1 MYYSDYKYYES
12 RVSSLESEKSSLSN
26 QINKLQEEKKLLVN
40 EKYKNELKEFFK
52 SQIKIIKDNIN
63 ENFFEINFFDE
74 IKINQLIEKVIK
86 GENLEEKYIKELEN
100 IAIDNSKKINLV
112 KHLNII
118 LAGNTGVGKTSLIN
132 TILKYSKDECL
143 KTAIGRPCTMEEP
156 KYYESNKIPLLRLAD
171 TRGIEK
177 ANYKIEDLKKL
188 IDKFIKGKLEE
199 GNPDFFVHC
208 IWYCIGG
215 TRLEQIEIDTLN
227 YISKLYKFNPLPII
241 IVYIKEVSDQKMNE
255 MEEYIK
261 SNLKFDFAPIFTIDK
276 LNNQN
281 KEIKQDCIDK
291 LKHLSVIK
299 AKEAVKSSCYEYNI
313 LDTKKKIQK
322 IINDLKNNLNLMLK
336 NKVLKKLEIMCEDK
350 DLGEIYVDLKKLLIV
365 LFSNNI
371 YIGSRKYISIE
382 SEEIIKVFSENY
394 INECIE
400 KFNEYFIDYINK
412 ESEKL
417 SQNLLDFQNNFN
429 NNNEKLLNNLI
440 DKNKFKEESKNYL
453 EKKLYN
459 KAFFYCIKNAIKFIC
474 SLCVI
479 KLQENF
485 EKIYNQILEKEL
497 FHNIILKLIEND
509 FEKINKNLIL

>member
-177 ANYKIEDLKKL
+177 ANYKIEDLKKS

-241 IVYIKEVSDQKMNE
+241 IVYIQEVSDQKMNE

-313 LDTKKKIQK
+313 LDTKKK
-322 IINDLKNNLNLMLK
+322 NSKNNK
-336 NKVLKKLEIMCEDK
+336 
-350 DLGEIYVDLKKLLIV
+350 
-365 LFSNNI
+365 
-371 YIGSRKYISIE
+371 
-382 SEEIIKVFSENY
+382 
-394 INECIE
+394 
-400 KFNEYFIDYINK
+400 
-412 ESEKL
+412 
-417 SQNLLDFQNNFN
+417 
-429 NNNEKLLNNLI
+429 
-440 DKNKFKEESKNYL
+440 
-453 EKKLYN
+453 
-459 KAFFYCIKNAIKFIC
+459 
-474 SLCVI
+474 
-479 KLQENF
+479 
-485 EKIYNQILEKEL
+485 
-497 FHNIILKLIEND
+497 
-509 FEKINKNLIL
+509 

>member
-40 EKYKNELKEFFK
+40 EKFKNELKEFFK

-177 ANYKIEDLKKL
+177 ANYKIEELKKS

-241 IVYIKEVSDQKMNE
+241 IVYIQKVSDQKMNE
-255 MEEYIK
+255 MEEYI
-261 SNLKFDFAPIFTIDK
+261 
-276 LNNQN
+276 
-281 KEIKQDCIDK
+281 
-291 LKHLSVIK
+291 
-299 AKEAVKSSCYEYNI
+299 
-313 LDTKKKIQK
+313 
-322 IINDLKNNLNLMLK
+322 
-336 NKVLKKLEIMCEDK
+336 
-350 DLGEIYVDLKKLLIV
+350 
-365 LFSNNI
+365 
-371 YIGSRKYISIE
+371 
-382 SEEIIKVFSENY
+382 
-394 INECIE
+394 
-400 KFNEYFIDYINK
+400 
-412 ESEKL
+412 
-417 SQNLLDFQNNFN
+417 
-429 NNNEKLLNNLI
+429 
-440 DKNKFKEESKNYL
+440 
-453 EKKLYN
+453 
-459 KAFFYCIKNAIKFIC
+459 
-474 SLCVI
+474 
-479 KLQENF
+479 
-485 EKIYNQILEKEL
+485 NQI
-497 FHNIILKLIEND
+497 
-509 FEKINKNLIL
+509 

>member
-156 KYYESNKIPLLRLAD
+156 KYYESNKI
-171 TRGIEK
+171 
-177 ANYKIEDLKKL
+177 LKKS

-241 IVYIKEVSDQKMNE
+241 IVYIQEVSDQKMNE

-313 LDTKKKIQK
+313 LNKKKKIQK
-322 IINDLKNNLNLMLK
+322 IYMI
-336 NKVLKKLEIMCEDK
+336 
-350 DLGEIYVDLKKLLIV
+350 
-365 LFSNNI
+365 
-371 YIGSRKYISIE
+371 
-382 SEEIIKVFSENY
+382 
-394 INECIE
+394 
-400 KFNEYFIDYINK
+400 
-412 ESEKL
+412 
-417 SQNLLDFQNNFN
+417 
-429 NNNEKLLNNLI
+429 
-440 DKNKFKEESKNYL
+440 
-453 EKKLYN
+453 
-459 KAFFYCIKNAIKFIC
+459 
-474 SLCVI
+474 
-479 KLQENF
+479 
-485 EKIYNQILEKEL
+485 
-497 FHNIILKLIEND
+497 
-509 FEKINKNLIL
+509 

>member
-1 MYYSDYKYYES
+1 M
-12 RVSSLESEKSSLSN
+12 N
-26 QINKLQEEKKLLVN
+26 
-40 EKYKNELKEFFK
+40 
-52 SQIKIIKDNIN
+52 
-63 ENFFEINFFDE
+63 
-74 IKINQLIEKVIK
+74 LI
-86 GENLEEKYIKELEN
+86 
-100 IAIDNSKKINLV
+100 
-112 KHLNII
+112 
-118 LAGNTGVGKTSLIN
+118 
-132 TILKYSKDECL
+132 
-143 KTAIGRPCTMEEP
+143 
-156 KYYESNKIPLLRLAD
+156 
-171 TRGIEK
+171 IEK
-177 ANYKIEDLKKL
+177 ANYKIEDLKKS

-241 IVYIKEVSDQKMNE
+241 IVYIQEVSDQKMNE

-336 NKVLKKLEIMCEDK
+336 NKILKKLEIMCEGK
-350 DLGEIYVDLKKLLIV
+350 DLGEIYVDLKKLLIA

-371 YIGSRKYISIE
+371 YIGSRQYISIE
-382 SEEIIKVFSENY
+382 SEDIIKVFSENY